1 MFSTEEEAR
10 GEEEDD
16 ILLRCWWRRLFSMHL
31 CFFGESDP
39 SSLDKTKDLLHAA
52 LYLQP
57 EATDT
62 N

>member
-52 LYLQP
+52 LYL
-57 EATDT
+57 
-62 N
+62 